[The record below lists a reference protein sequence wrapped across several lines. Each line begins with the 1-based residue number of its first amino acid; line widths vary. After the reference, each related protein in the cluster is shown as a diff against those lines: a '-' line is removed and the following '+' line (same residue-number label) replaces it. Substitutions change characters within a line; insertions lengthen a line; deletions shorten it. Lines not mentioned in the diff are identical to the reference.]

1 MNIKIGNFLE
11 ESTTIEPVARW
22 RQFIDLH
29 RQNRFTLDDC
39 QETWRTVFANW
50 NLEQGP
56 VPCWI
61 PSNQRINSAHVS
73 DWMFE
78 LKLESVNELHNWSV
92 QNRNEFWEFAISE
105 LEIAFRIEP
114 DRILD
119 EQSTAEEPNWLPNAK
134 LNIVE
139 SCFGASGDQLAMI
152 IGRDNE
158 LRFYTYRD
166 LQNRVNQ
173 VSNALIARGFK
184 TGDAIGVIMPIQ
196 FDSVAIY
203 LGIIQAGMVA
213 VSIADSF
220 AVPEISSRLRIANAK
235 AVFTFEK
242 MIRSGKAILLGERVS
257 DATDLPIYFADQA
270 SSWLEFCD
278 SQSDYFEAVAA
289 NPHDHVNILFSSG
302 TTGDPKAIPW
312 NHTTPIKCATDGLL
326 LHDLKPGDVTCWPT
340 NLGWMMGPWL
350 IFASLINKC
359 TMAVYD
365 DAPFGAGFGEF
376 VEKANVNM
384 LGVVPSMVR
393 IWKADTSPDSTM
405 QQFDWSS
412 VKTFSSTG
420 EASNSENMFYLSW
433 LAGFKPIIE
442 YCGGTEIGGG
452 YISSTVIQPNAPAT
466 FSTPAFG
473 LDVEILDEAN
483 CRIDEGELF
492 LVPPSIGLSTELVN
506 RDHAQTYFGDSPILK
521 GELLRRHGDY
531 FCKIGGGYY
540 AAGGRADDTMNLGG
554 IKVSSIEIEKV
565 LNSIS
570 GISETAAV
578 AVPFETSGPD
588 QLIVFYVP
596 VENEPNAEIPTGD
609 RELLSEMN
617 QALRSE
623 LNPLFKVRK
632 MIKIEC
638 LPRTASNKV
647 MRRVLRSELL
657 ADE

>member
-1 MNIKIGNFLE
+1 MNIEISNFLE
-11 ESTTIEPVARW
+11 ESTTIEPAARW

-50 NLEQGP
+50 NSEQGP
-56 VPCWI
+56 IPCWI
-61 PSNQRINSAHVS
+61 PSKQRIDSANIS
-73 DWMFE
+73 DWMSE
-78 LKLESVNELHNWSV
+78 LKLESVNELHDWSV
-92 QNRNEFWEFAISE
+92 QNRHEFWEFAISE
-105 LEIAFRIEP
+105 LEIAFRTEP

-119 EQSTAEEPNWLPNAK
+119 EKSTAEEPNWLPNAK

-152 IGRDNE
+152 VGRDHE
-158 LRFYTYRD
+158 SHFYTYRD
-166 LQNRVNQ
+166 LQNRTNQ
-173 VSNALIARGFK
+173 VSNALLARGFK

-242 MIRSGKAILLGERVS
+242 MLRSEKEILLGERVS
-257 DATDLPIYFADQA
+257 EATDLPVYFADQSA
-270 SSWLEFCD
+270 SWLEFCD
-278 SQSDYFEAVAA
+278 AQSIEFEPVVAA
-289 NPHDHVNILFSSG
+289 PHDHVNILFSSG

-473 LDVEILDEAN
+473 LNVEILDEEN
-483 CRIDEGELF
+483 CPTEEGELF
-492 LVPPSIGLSTELVN
+492 LVPPSIGLSTELIN
-506 RDHAQTYFGDSPILK
+506 RDHAQTYFGESPSQN
-521 GELLRRHGDY
+521 GNRLRRHGDY
-531 FCKIGGGYY
+531 FRKIGGGYY

-596 VENEPNAEIPTGD
+596 VENESNAEFPIGD

-617 QALRSE
+617 QTLRSE

-632 MIKIEC
+632 MIKKES

-647 MRRVLRSELL
+647 MRRILRSELL